1 MKYGPVAT
9 PALSALIR
17 QDGGYMEP
25 VTLFETR
32 EILVP
37 FDIGDYR
44 LIPGCAGDLGEPV
57 EAFLLLYAVAAAST
71 THIAGPTDLS
81 GITRAVRS
89 SEEALAFVRL
99 FTSPRSHFL
108 FDKQQTILDLVV
120 AGPDARQAGEVSREV
135 AQRLWLPALRC
146 VEASG
151 AFEIER
157 CLVRAQDA
165 MTARTV
171 LLRTERVSADG
182 DYRWVGERVLGLLS
196 PDEVAMPLY
205 E

>member
-1 MKYGPVAT
+1 
-9 PALSALIR
+9 
-17 QDGGYMEP
+17 MEP

-57 EAFLLLYAVAAAST
+57 EAFLMLYAVTAAST

-81 GITRAVRS
+81 AITRAVRS
-89 SEEALAFVRL
+89 EEEALAFVRL

-108 FDKQQTILDLVV
+108 FDKQQAILDLVV
-120 AGPDARQAGEVSREV
+120 AGSDTRRPGEVSGEV
-135 AQRLWLPALRC
+135 ARRLSLPAVRC
-146 VEASG
+146 VQAAG

-157 CLVRAQDA
+157 CLVRAQNA
-165 MTARTV
+165 VTARTV
-171 LLRTERVSADG
+171 LLRSERVFTDG
-182 DYRWVGERVLGLLS
+182 GYVLASERVLGSLS